1 MIANW
6 LRTALVLSLLG
17 LGVLRGEAAN
27 AQTLVLRGGS
37 VYASP
42 EAAPLSDAVVV
53 ISGGVISAVGPSREV
68 RIPQDARVVDCAG
81 KTIVAGFWNS
91 HVHFT
96 QAVWKNAASAPAAPL
111 EDHMQEMLTRWGFT
125 TVWDLGSRPINSLAL
140 RHRVDSGVVLLRVH
154 RG

>member
-6 LRTALVLSLLG
+6 LRSALVLSLLS

-68 RIPQDARVVDCAG
+68 RIPQDARVVDCAD

-96 QAVWKNAASAPAAPL
+96 QAVWKNAASAPAAL
-111 EDHMQEMLTRWGFT
+111 QDHMQQMLM
-125 TVWDLGSRPINSLAL
+125 I
-140 RHRVDSGVVLLRVH
+140 
-154 RG
+154 